1 MNQAMKRGELM
12 RVAPTTTQ
20 WFAELAQG
28 EVDQPIAS
36 SQPGRIRFQRSFW
49 KAELADSSCR
59 SVKSGESV
67 RVVGRLGITLLVVPI
82 ESAVPSQREKV
93 VQVDWTQK
101 IGSAFAV
108 VAELAIALR

>member
-1 MNQAMKRGELM
+1 M
-12 RVAPTTTQ
+12 RTAPTTTQ

-28 EVDQPIAS
+28 EVDHPIAS

-49 KAELADSSCR
+49 KAELADSSYR

-67 RVVGRLGITLLVVPI
+67 RVVGRLEITLLVVPI
-82 ESAVPSQREKV
+82 ESVLPPQREKI

-101 IGSAFAV
+101 ISSAFAV